1 MEPNLIIIDG
11 NSILYREFFALP
23 ASLRNRNG
31 DPTNAVYG
39 YANIMTK
46 IFTELKPTHMVVAF
60 DVSKKTFRNDL
71 YTEYKANRKPMPDD
85 LRVQIEPVK
94 EMLRLMHVPV
104 IEREGLEGD
113 DVVGSV
119 AKKFKVKTTIITGDR
134 DTFQLIDDTTTVLLN
149 KRGITD
155 VKVVDEAEL
164 FEMYGLKPN
173 QMVYLKA
180 LMGDSS
186 DNIPGVAGIG
196 EKIALS
202 LVKEFGSLEGI
213 YASLDK
219 IKPAVATKLQAGKEM
234 AELSLALGTINTNL
248 PLDITL
254 DDLKVSFPYDAKVK
268 EFFEFNNFRSLTA
281 REELYGEAEA
291 RQIVEAS
298 TVAETEIAIGGL
310 AEVLD
315 EITKAK
321 LFALEVLD
329 EEATLAV
336 GEKAYRIKFSPLLG
350 EREHMLKALTPIFED
365 KSIVKVVFD
374 AKAFMHQLTDG
385 ARLEN
390 YFDAMLAAHLCYGI
404 IIRTAEDMLDSV
416 GKNWSNHAYALLQSY
431 PELKKEMAEIKVDS
445 LYQTVELPLVRV
457 LYEMEKQGFKVDVD
471 KLDDLARKYNKELL
485 VLEKQI
491 YQEAGYK
498 FNINSPKQMAE
509 LIYDKLHLSKSR
521 KKSTGAE
528 VLEKLADRHPIVN
541 MLIRYRKVYKF
552 LSSFIYGLEKH
563 IDGDYLVHT
572 TFNQTLTA
580 TGRLSSSDPNL
591 QNIPV
596 RGEESRELRAMF
608 VASAEDR
615 VLVDAD
621 YSQIELRLLA
631 HFSGDDL
638 LCEAFAKNIDIHTQT
653 ACAIFGVTPD
663 MVTSEMRR
671 KAKVVNFGVNYGISE
686 FGLAEDLKVPL
697 YEAKQYIESYYLAHP
712 KIKEFMEASIAK
724 AKETGRVTT
733 LLGRTRRMIDIGS
746 SNYQI
751 RSRAERA
758 SQNMPLQ
765 GTAADIIKLAMTKV
779 YDRLKVE
786 NPDAKLIMQVHDEL
800 IVDCKKRD
808 ADKVEKIVVEEMKN
822 AVQLSV
828 PLEVDCSVAYRW
840 SDGH

>member
-71 YTEYKANRKPMPDD
+71 YSEYKANRKPMPDD
-85 LRVQIEPVK
+85 LRAQIEPVK
-94 EMLRLMHVPV
+94 GMLRLMHVPV

-119 AKKFKVKTTIITGDR
+119 AKKFKVKTAIITGDR

-219 IKPAVATKLQAGKEM
+219 IKPAVAAKLQAGKEM

-254 DDLKVSFPYDAKVK
+254 DDLRVSFPYDAKVK

-298 TVAETEIAIGGL
+298 TVAEAEITIGGL
-310 AEVLD
+310 TKVQK

-350 EREHMLKALTPIFED
+350 EREQVLKALAPIFED
-365 KSIVKVVFD
+365 KEIVKVVFD
-374 AKAFMHQLTDG
+374 AKALMHQLADG

-445 LYQTVELPLVRV
+445 LYQKVELPLVRV

-724 AKETGRVTT
+724 AKETGRVAT

-800 IVDCKKRD
+800 IVDCKKGD
-808 ADKVEKIVVEEMKN
+808 ADKVEKIVVDEMKN

>member
-71 YTEYKANRKPMPDD
+71 YTEYKANRKPMPDE
-85 LRVQIEPVK
+85 LRVQIEPIK

-155 VKVVDEAEL
+155 VRVVDEAEL

-219 IKPAVATKLQAGKEM
+219 IKPAVAAKLQAGKES

-254 DDLKVSFPYDAKVK
+254 SDLKVSFPYDAKVK

-298 TVAETEIAIGGL
+298 TVAETEITISGL
-310 AEVLD
+310 AEVQK

-336 GEKAYRIKFSPLLG
+336 GEKAYRIKFCPLLS
-350 EREHMLKALTPIFED
+350 EREQMLKALTPIFED

-385 ARLEN
+385 ACLEN

-404 IIRTAEDMLDSV
+404 IIRNAEDMLDSV

-457 LYEMEKQGFKVDVD
+457 LYEMEKHGFKVDVD
-471 KLDDLARKYNKELL
+471 KLDNLASKYNKELL
-485 VLEKQI
+485 TLEKQI
-491 YQEAGYK
+491 YQEAGYA

-671 KAKVVNFGVNYGISE
+671 IAKVVNFGVNYGISE
-686 FGLAEDLKVPL
+686 FGLAADLQVPL
-697 YEAKQYIESYYLAHP
+697 YEAKQYIENYYLAHP

-765 GTAADIIKLAMTKV
+765 GTAADIIKLAMIKV
-779 YDRLKVE
+779 YDRLKTE
-786 NPDAKLIMQVHDEL
+786 NLDAKLIMQVHDEL

-808 ADKVEKIVVEEMKN
+808 ADKVGKIVVDEMKN

>member
-71 YTEYKANRKPMPDD
+71 YTEYKANRKPMPDE

-155 VKVVDEAEL
+155 VRVVDEAEL
-164 FEMYGLKPN
+164 FEMYGLRPN

-219 IKPAVATKLQAGKEM
+219 IKPAVAAKLQAGKES

-254 DDLKVSFPYDAKVK
+254 SDLKVSFPYDAKVK

-298 TVAETEIAIGGL
+298 TVAETEITISGL
-310 AEVLD
+310 AEVQK

-336 GEKAYRIKFSPLLG
+336 GEKAYRIKFCPLLG
-350 EREHMLKALTPIFED
+350 EREQMLKALTPIFED

-385 ARLEN
+385 ACLEN

-404 IIRTAEDMLDSV
+404 IIRSAEDMLDSV

-457 LYEMEKQGFKVDVD
+457 LYEMEKHGFKVDVD

-485 VLEKQI
+485 ALEKQI
-491 YQEAGYK
+491 YQEAGYE

-509 LIYDKLHLSKSR
+509 LIYDKLHLSRSR

-686 FGLAEDLKVPL
+686 FGLASDLQVPL
-697 YEAKQYIESYYLAHP
+697 YEAKQYIENYYLAHP

-765 GTAADIIKLAMTKV
+765 GTAADIIKLAMIKV
-779 YDRLKVE
+779 YDRLKTE
-786 NPDAKLIMQVHDEL
+786 NLDAKLIMQVHDEL
-800 IVDCKKRD
+800 IVDCKKCD
-808 ADKVEKIVVEEMKN
+808 ADKVEKIVVDEMKN